1 MLDTSDKNSGNIF
14 CHASHNQIQ
23 IFLINAKK
31 YDLINGIAGSVNEE
45 HIGELIQLSP
55 NIIGFRGAFCENKK
69 SRKSSISLK
78 NVENIVNLIKKPQ
91 AVYASA

>member
-1 MLDTSDKNSGNIF
+1 MKRTVLFDRHKK
-14 CHASHNQIQ
+14 
-23 IFLINAKK
+23 LNAK
-31 YDLINGIAGSVNEE
+31 IVNFAGYMMPISYSSVNEE

-55 NIIGFRGAFCENKK
+55 NYIGFRGAFCENIK
-69 SRKSSISLK
+69 SRESSISLK